1 MTDSKVFLV
10 GVGGLLAGAA
20 AGYFLAEHRLRKEYA
35 DLADEEIELMRE
47 HFGRTREPK
56 EEFNHPEQDI
66 HEAQLRETKIVTV
79 DKASDLVDKSDYETT
94 VYNRYFQENDEPTEG
109 EKDKVDDEVE
119 EGPPVKPNPNVML
132 DDFKLSDHDKR
143 ARKANMPYVIHSEE
157 YSNEETGYSQSTI
170 TYFPDDDIL
179 LDENDDILEEI
190 EMYVGT
196 HNLTRFGER
205 SGDPNIV
212 YIRNPRFEHEYEV
225 VLEPVQAYEEYLHRS
240 ANYKRG

>member
-10 GVGGLLAGAA
+10 GVGGLLAGVA

-35 DLADEEIELMRE
+35 DLADAEIELMRE
-47 HFGRTREPK
+47 HFGKTREPK

-66 HEAQLRETKIVTV
+66 HEARLRETNVVTV
-79 DKASDLVDKSDYETT
+79 DKASDLVDKTEYETT
-94 VYNRYFQENDEPTEG
+94 VYNQYFQENEEPEEG
-109 EKDKVDDEVE
+109 EKDEVNDEVE
-119 EGPPVKPNPNVML
+119 ESPPVKPHPNDML
-132 DDFKLSDHDKR
+132 DNFKLSDYDKR
-143 ARKANMPYVIHSEE
+143 ARKAKKPYVIHTEE
-157 YSNEETGYSQSTI
+157 FANDEAGYSQSSI

-190 EMYVGT
+190 EMYVGM

-205 SGDPNIV
+205 SGDPNVV
-212 YIRNPRFEHEYEV
+212 YIRNPRIEHEYEV
-225 VLEPVQAYEEYLHRS
+225 VLEPLQSYEEYLHRS